1 MIGNKK
7 IGYCLVLMLGIGCV
21 DLVFAR
27 DQGYAPSDKTSACT
41 LQTCECFAADDEC
54 SLEVGKVSLHFS
66 NNPMVHPLPS
76 TVYTAKNNHIF
87 FIPAADVSPRELRV
101 MMDMAKKNSNK
112 WYSVSLSL
120 EKKPMAGIKIVFTF
134 DPEKVAMEH
143 RSFDILGTQQGVSF
157 RFYNKSMI
165 NALRL
170 KERSL
175 LRVTQITPFSVT
187 A

>member
-21 DLVFAR
+21 GLVFAR
-27 DQGYAPSDKTSACT
+27 DQAYTPSNKSAVCT
-41 LQTCECFAADDEC
+41 LQTCECVAAQDEC
-54 SLEVGKVSLHFS
+54 SLELGKVSLHFS
-66 NNPMVHPLPS
+66 NNPMIQPLPS
-76 TVYTAKNNHIF
+76 TSYTAKNSHIF
-87 FIPAADVSPRELRV
+87 FIPAADVSARELGA
-101 MMDMAKKNSNK
+101 MMDVVKKNSNK
-112 WYSVSLSL
+112 WYSISLSL
-120 EKKPMAGIKIVFTF
+120 EKKPIVGIKVVFTF
-134 DPEKVAMEH
+134 DPEVVAMEH
-143 RSFDILGTQQGVSF
+143 QSFDILGTQQGVSF